1 MLPPVQRLYT
11 MFPPGLP
18 GLGLLVLRTSVAIA
32 LLLEHYGHRP
42 GLPHWILAAV
52 ILLSLTLCLGFLTPI
67 AAVLGLVLHGLS
79 WYTLGVQSASMVVIV
94 FVDAL
99 ALALLGPGGYSI
111 DSLLFGRR
119 IVILPPS

>member
-1 MLPPVQRLYT
+1 

-18 GLGLLVLRTSVAIA
+18 GLGLLILRVSVAIA
-32 LLLEHYGHRP
+32 LLLEQYGHRP
-42 GLPHWILAAV
+42 GLPHWVLAVV
-52 ILLSLTLCLGFLTPI
+52 ILLSLTLCLGFLTPL
-67 AAVLGLVLHGLS
+67 AAVLGLVFHGLN
-79 WYTLGVQSASMVVIV
+79 WYTLGAQSASMAAIV
-94 FVDAL
+94 FVDAV